1 MVGNQH
7 TSKQYDAE
15 LESLRERVLLMGELV
30 ARRVQLAIEALNKG
44 DMGLINRVIAD
55 DHHVYTL
62 EAGIDQ
68 SCCQIVARRQPAA
81 NDLRMLMMVIK
92 TITGLKRIGDEA
104 KAIAI
109 TAGILSQRKN
119 LTLPRFD
126 NIKYMANLTLDML
139 RKSLDAFASLEISD
153 VAQVARQDGQADE
166 EFRIIMRHLAT
177 FMMEN
182 PRTISNALEILFV
195 AKAIRHIAD
204 HARNMSEYVIYMVK
218 GCDTRHNTA
227 AEIDREIRQ

>member
-15 LESLRERVLLMGELV
+15 LESLRVRVLLMGELV
-30 ARRVQLAIEALNKG
+30 ARQVQLAIEALNKG
-44 DMGLINRVIAD
+44 DMGLTNRIIAD
-55 DHHVYTL
+55 DHRVYAF

-68 SCCQIVARRQPAA
+68 SCCQIVARRQPTA

-126 NIKYMANLTLDML
+126 KIKNIANLTLDML
-139 RKSLDAFASLEISD
+139 HKSLDAFASLDISD
-153 VAQVARQDGQADE
+153 IARVARQDEQVDE

-204 HARNMSEYVIYMVK
+204 HARNMSEYVVYMVK
-218 GCDTRHNTA
+218 GCDARHDTA
-227 AEIDREIRQ
+227 AEIELEMRQ